1 LPCLENPGRKA
12 YLHATSINR
21 LDLEYYVMDIFDG
34 FNNRRTQTGTP
45 EDLVERKEKLEKMLG
60 NGEFKLI
67 EFPMISKTMWEEF
80 DAQ

>member
-1 LPCLENPGRKA
+1 LENPGRKA

-21 LDLEYYVMDIFDG
+21 PDLEYYVMDIFDG

-45 EDLVERKEKLEKMLG
+45 EDLVERKKELEKILE
-60 NGEFKLI
+60 NREFELI
-67 EFPMISKTMWEEF
+67 EFPRISKTMWEEF